1 MSFEGKIAVVTGA
14 GSGIGAGISEGI
26 AKRGGKVYVTDLRLD
41 AATQVAED
49 LKAKGY
55 LAEAMHLDVTDEKEI
70 HTVVEE
76 IIAAEGYI
84 DFWINNS
91 GISIITPFF
100 KHTDEIWD
108 KTLNINLTSQFK
120 CCREVIPHM
129 TPERGG
135 SIINMSSQSGKAGTD
150 AYQAYCAS
158 KSGVIGLTQSLAR
171 EFGPQGIRI
180 NALCPGIIVT
190 PMWDQQV
197 EWRRKPPPPSGQ
209 YWPPPAGQRHF
220 GEGESSPPRPH
231 HCPLPEFPPGLLPT
245 GKFPLSETFP
255 WHGRSQS
262 HGQCPHNRSR

>member
-1 MSFEGKIAVVTGA
+1 MSFEGRIAVVTGA

-135 SIINMSSQSGKAGTD
+135 SIINMSSQAGKAGTD

-190 PMWDQQV
+190 PMWDQQIDDYAAKRNIRPDEV
-197 EWRRKPPPPSGQ
+197 MERFRVRIPLRRLGSPEDVANVACFLLSDEASYLTGQ
-209 YWPPPAGQRHF
+209 ALNVCGGDVMY
-220 GEGESSPPRPH
+220 
-231 HCPLPEFPPGLLPT
+231 
-245 GKFPLSETFP
+245 
-255 WHGRSQS
+255 
-262 HGQCPHNRSR
+262 